1 MNVSKQHREDLLNKI
16 QQIRTFIASAR
27 QDQNT
32 GNLLQYL
39 DELTKDVKGKKYG
52 LVFEQHREQIDETL
66 ETHTPVLTEQKDL
79 FIDNGGEMNFL
90 IEGDN
95 LAALKL
101 LEKTHKGKI
110 DVIYIDPPYN
120 TENSLTYDDKRIGA
134 DDVYR
139 HSKWISFM
147 RERIEIAKQVL
158 SSDGI
163 IMTSIDDNE
172 AYQLKLI
179 LDDVFGEENCMGVFA
194 VIKAEGGGMAKYIV
208 KGHDLLLVF
217 SKDLSKAK
225 PLAKEKDI
233 RGKRIT
239 INDVEYW
246 IQEDAIRE
254 TFGQYGNLF
263 YEDVVE
269 KRGDEFKEQID
280 NGLSKNEYILVQKD
294 NGKHVIGKLR
304 RIDDDYSKFYSVLK
318 HLNSE
323 GVSTLSSMG
332 LENDFDYPKPVSL
345 IKEIIKGATFL
356 KNRKTVILDFFAGSG
371 TTAQAVL
378 ELNKEDGK
386 HRNFI
391 LCTNNEVS
399 ARHKLMF
406 VQKFGLLKEY
416 NPNKQTTENAIER
429 TIFNYFPNGEKDFN
443 DLVQNNQDL
452 YNSLGICRYV
462 TYKRIQN
469 VIEGYVS
476 KDKESRVL
484 YEKKITKDN
493 YMNGS
498 EFAEKIQT
506 IINKGPQLS
515 YNVRINKD
523 CKLQLVAETNDHFN
537 YEGIPA
543 SLKYYKI
550 DFVKIDDKM
559 YYEYADELLLHIR
572 ELVELENGVNFNDNA
587 EIAIVLTDD
596 EMEKFVNMSDN
607 KAKILYRGHDV
618 LMTDEQEAFL
628 KEKGIKVNV
637 IPDYYYNEL
646 NR

>member
-16 QQIRTFIASAR
+16 QQIRTYIATAP
-27 QDQNT
+27 QDANT
-32 GNLLQYL
+32 GNLLLYL

-52 LVFEQHREQIDETL
+52 LVFEQHREQIDEIL
-66 ETHTPVLTEQKDL
+66 DTHTPVLTEEKDL

-120 TENSLTYDDKRIGA
+120 TENSLTYDDKRIGL
-134 DDVYR
+134 DDNYR
-139 HSKWISFM
+139 HSKWISFI
-147 RERIEIAKQVL
+147 RERLILAKQLL

-163 IMTSIDDNE
+163 ILASIDDNE

-179 LDDVFGEENCMGVFA
+179 FDEVFSENNCMGIFA

-208 KGHDLLLVF
+208 KGHDLLIVF
-217 SKDLSKAK
+217 AKDLSKAK

-233 RGKRIT
+233 RGKHIT
-239 INDVEYW
+239 IDNVEYW

-263 YEDVVE
+263 YEDVEE
-269 KRGDEFKEQID
+269 KRGLEYKEQID
-280 NGLSKNEYILVQKD
+280 NGIRNNEYILVEKD

-304 RIDDDYSKFYSVLK
+304 RIDEDYSKFYSVLK

-345 IKEIIKGATFL
+345 IKEIVKGATFL
-356 KNRKTVILDFFAGSG
+356 KHRKTIILDFFAGSG

-406 VQKFGLLKEY
+406 VQKFGLLREY

-429 TIFNYFPNGEKDFN
+429 TIFNCFPNGKEGFD
-443 DLVQNNQDL
+443 DLVQNNKEL

-469 VIEGYVS
+469 VINGYIS
-476 KDKESRVL
+476 KNKESKVL

-493 YMNGS
+493 YEHGS
-498 EFAEKIQT
+498 EYAEHIQE
-506 IINKGPQLS
+506 IMRENPQLS

-523 CKLQLVAETNDHFN
+523 CKLQLTAETNEHFH
-537 YEGIPA
+537 YEGCSA

-550 DFVKIDDKM
+550 DFVPISDKM

-572 ELVELENGVNFNDNA
+572 ELVELENGINFNGNA
-587 EIAIVLTDD
+587 GIAIVLTDE
-596 EMEKFVNMSDN
+596 EMETFVNQKDN
-607 KAKILYRGHDV
+607 KTKVLYRGHDV
-618 LMTDEQEAFL
+618 LLDAKQEAYL
-628 KEKGIKVNV
+628 RDNGIKVNV